1 VSFDQ
6 WLLALHVLSAF
17 SLVAAL
23 VLFWVMI
30 VAVRRTDTPEG
41 TIRMAPVAKVGN
53 VAAGIGGIGTIVF
66 GVWLAF
72 SVGGYDIW
80 DGWIIAAIVLWLVAT
95 GVGGRTGKEHLA
107 GMKKAEELQA
117 AGETGPSAD
126 LLAINRTQRGLVL
139 HAVGSLVT
147 LLILID
153 MIWKPGA

>member
-53 VAAGIGGIGTIVF
+53 VAAGIGGVGTIVF

-95 GVGGRTGKEHLA
+95 GVGGRTGKEYLA